1 MTQRIYSVAKSEEKD
16 SVEPTSSAA
25 SSTPDDVGR
34 SALEPDEAEL
44 GPTAEDDYT
53 SAEDDYTSEVG
64 EEPELLERAERVE
77 PDGYQLD
84 AEAGEEPVDSDDVA
98 AGVLAGREGDESN
111 GELVAV
117 GAPTDRSVAKARGT
131 GRVEKKGRAT
141 PKRRPSARPGGRTTP
156 VTFVKESVAE
166 LRKVVYPT
174 GQQLAN
180 YFVVVLIFVLFIIAI
195 VSLLDLAFGWAI
207 LKVFS

>member
-16 SVEPTSSAA
+16 SVEPTSSGA
-25 SSTPDDVGR
+25 SSTPDEVEI
-34 SALEPDEAEL
+34 SALEQDEAVLE
-44 GPTAEDDYT
+44 PTAADTNRSD
-53 SAEDDYTSEVG
+53 VL
-64 EEPELLERAERVE
+64 EEPELVGPVERVHRDRFE
-77 PDGYQLD
+77 PG
-84 AEAGEEPVDSDDVA
+84 AEAGDGPV
-98 AGVLAGREGDESN
+98 GDEASSAGAALDARELDRREADESD

-117 GAPTDRSVAKARGT
+117 GAPAERSTVKSRGSS
-131 GRVEKKGRAT
+131 RVEKKGRAT
-141 PKRRPSARPGGRTTP
+141 PKQRPSARTGGRTSP
-156 VTFVKESVAE
+156 VTFVKESVGE